1 MDDAGVL
8 DVSHQLLVEEE
19 VVQGRHVRVALPLVC
34 VGEIH
39 TKPLPGDLQV
49 RLDDS
54 IVDRTAV
61 PAITT
66 EVRIDVA
73 EPGDSIIFCVT
84 DKILDDSQS
93 LFQLWVCLT
102 LTFTFVC
109 WEI

>member
-19 VVQGRHVRVALPLVC
+19 VVQGRQVCVALPLVG

-66 EVRIDVA
+66 QATASCSVFLIRFWMTAKVSSSSGFA
-73 EPGDSIIFCVT
+73 
-84 DKILDDSQS
+84 
-93 LFQLWVCLT
+93 
-102 LTFTFVC
+102 
-109 WEI
+109 